1 MQYLETALKHGS
13 PFEAF
18 HLYAAIHAATARR
31 PLDQGGKPGFCGAA
45 VAWYKLVAERGS
57 WNDNYLLDAEKAWA
71 RGEEELAMVGW
82 FVAGEMGS
90 EAAQNNLAY
99 LLDRG
104 TGKQVLF
111 GREPVNGSTSIETK
125 GRVNEMA
132 MRWWIRSAAQDNVD
146 AMVKVGDYYCE
157 STHSSKDQLVD
168 FQMLNLRRTKA
179 TRWQRRTTRPL
190 PIPRSLQWHI
200 GTWAGCMRME

>member
-1 MQYLETALKHGS
+1 MQYLESALKHGS

-18 HLYAAIHAATARR
+18 SLYAAIHAATARR
-31 PLDQGGKPGFCGAA
+31 PLEQGGKPGFCGAA
-45 VAWYKLVAERGS
+45 VAWYKLVSERGS

-111 GREPVNGSTSIETK
+111 GREGTNGTTSVK
-125 GRVNEMA
+125 SQGRVNEMA

-146 AMVKVGDYYCE
+146 AMVKVGDYYCMSKITPRIRLLTPRC
-157 STHSSKDQLVD
+157 STS
-168 FQMLNLRRTKA
+168 FRRDLFNGSGI
-179 TRWQRRTTRPL
+179 L
-190 PIPRSLQWHI
+190 PDCSRYFIIFNGILEPGLDV
-200 GTWAGCMRME
+200 

>member
-1 MQYLETALKHGS
+1 
-13 PFEAF
+13 
-18 HLYAAIHAATARR
+18 
-31 PLDQGGKPGFCGAA
+31 
-45 VAWYKLVAERGS
+45 LVAERGS
-57 WNDNYLLDAEKAWA
+57 WTDNYLLEAEKAWA
-71 RGEEELAMVGW
+71 RGEEDLAMVGW

-104 TGKQVLF
+104 TGRQVLM
-111 GREPVNGSTSIETK
+111 GKGANGTVVEK

-157 STHSSKDQLVD
+157 HLS
-168 FQMLNLRRTKA
+168 F
-179 TRWQRRTTRPL
+179 
-190 PIPRSLQWHI
+190 SLLI
-200 GTWAGCMRME
+200 RDLG

>member
-1 MQYLETALKHGS
+1 
-13 PFEAF
+13 
-18 HLYAAIHAATARR
+18 
-31 PLDQGGKPGFCGAA
+31 
-45 VAWYKLVAERGS
+45 
-57 WNDNYLLDAEKAWA
+57 
-71 RGEEELAMVGW
+71 MVGW

-111 GREPVNGSTSIETK
+111 GREPVNGTTSIETK

-146 AMVKVGDYYCE
+146 AMVKVGDYYCK
-157 STHSSKDQLVD
+157 STLVFKNQLVD
-168 FQMLNLRRTKA
+168 FQMLNLLRTKA

-190 PIPRSLQWHI
+190 PILHSPLWLI
-200 GTWAGCMRME
+200 GIWAGCMKTE

>member
-1 MQYLETALKHGS
+1 LLE
-13 PFEAF
+13 
-18 HLYAAIHAATARR
+18 
-31 PLDQGGKPGFCGAA
+31 
-45 VAWYKLVAERGS
+45 
-57 WNDNYLLDAEKAWA
+57 AEKAWA
-71 RGEEELAMVGW
+71 RGEEDLAMVGW

-104 TGKQVLF
+104 TGRQVLM
-111 GREPVNGSTSIETK
+111 GKSGNESTTVESK

-157 STHSSKDQLVD
+157 FTSTSFTFIMT
-168 FQMLNLRRTKA
+168 FQINNALMLTI
-179 TRWQRRTTRPL
+179 RRTTR
-190 PIPRSLQWHI
+190 I
-200 GTWAGCMRME
+200 

>member
-1 MQYLETALKHGS
+1 MQYLESALSHGS

-18 HLYAAIHAATARR
+18 HLYAAIHASTARR
-31 PLDQGGKPGFCGAA
+31 PIDQGGKPGFCGAA
-45 VAWYKLVAERGS
+45 VAWYKLVSERGS
-57 WNDNYLLDAEKAWA
+57 WTDNYLLDAEKAWA
-71 RGEEELAMVGW
+71 RGEEDLAMVGW

-104 TGKQVLF
+104 TGVHVLD
-111 GREPVNGSTSIETK
+111 GRGNESMSASVDSK
-125 GRVNEMA
+125 GRVNEVA

-157 STHSSKDQLVD
+157 SLTYLSFSFNMRKVVKEMKAD
-168 FQMLNLRRTKA
+168 NRRSA
-179 TRWQRRTTRPL
+179 RF
-190 PIPRSLQWHI
+190 
-200 GTWAGCMRME
+200 